1 MNNKIIVTRHQGT
14 VEWLQR
20 RGIKA
25 PVLPRAKRTDVENR
39 VVYGVLP
46 VMLAAYAKEVWIIEI
61 PHLPFMAKG
70 VELSADDLE
79 KYGAKLVHYKV
90 RRKLSWLPFCQFR

>member
-1 MNNKIIVTRHQGT
+1 MNNEIIVTRHRGT

-25 PVLPRAKRTDVENR
+25 PVKPRAKRTDVENR

-61 PHLPFMAKG
+61 PHLPFMTEG

-79 KYGAKLVHYKV
+79 KYGAKLVQYSV
-90 RRKLSWLPFCQFR
+90 TRRAPYMISA